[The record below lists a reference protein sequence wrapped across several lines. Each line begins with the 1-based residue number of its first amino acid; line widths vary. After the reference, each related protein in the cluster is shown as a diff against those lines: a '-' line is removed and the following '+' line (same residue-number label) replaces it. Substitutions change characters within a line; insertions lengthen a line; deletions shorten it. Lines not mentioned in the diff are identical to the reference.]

1 MIEEVVTNFDNIS
14 IHDRR
19 KQLLD
24 EVLETIDLI
33 EKICIVKNINFN
45 KLKSENIL
53 RNKNSLYEEEFLHLM
68 YIYVLYLKEDLGLL
82 LKDLI

>member
-1 MIEEVVTNFDNIS
+1 MIEDVVTSFDNIS

-24 EVLETIDLI
+24 EVLETINLI
-33 EKICIVKNINFN
+33 ERICVVKNIDFN

-53 RNKNSLYEEEFLHLM
+53 RNKTSLYEEEFLHLM
-68 YIYVLYLKEDLGLL
+68 YIYVIYLKEDLGLL